1 MTAIRYRVTP
11 FDPNAHLFEVALEID
26 NPDPSG
32 QILELPVWIPGS
44 YMIREFARH
53 IVTIEATRGG
63 RPVSIE
69 KLDKCRWRVQ
79 GGKGPVALRYEVY
92 AWDLSV
98 RGAHLDSSH
107 GFFNGTS
114 VFLRV
119 AGREDERCGLE
130 LVPPPAE
137 LGLDWRVATTLPSAG
152 ASPGAF
158 GSYCAPDY
166 DALIDHPV
174 EMGQFSLTRFSAG
187 GATHEIAIT
196 GRHDTDC
203 ERLARDLRR
212 VCAAQARLFEPG
224 TGRAPFDQYMF
235 QVTAVGEGYGGL
247 EHRNSTALITR
258 RDDLPW
264 PGMRGTPEGYRRF
277 LGLCSHEYFHAWH
290 VKRIKPQAFVRYAL
304 GSENYTRLLWIFE
317 GFTSYY
323 DDLMLT
329 RAGVITQTEY
339 LGSLAHTIGQVIKS
353 PGRFRQSLA
362 ESSHDAWIKYYRQD
376 ENAPNAIV
384 SYYAKGALLALC
396 LDALIRTQTQ
406 GTASLDDVMRL
417 LWQRYGRDFY
427 DRDGHIGS
435 AARGLPEDGFAEIV
449 REATGLSVARILSRW
464 VEGTGDLP
472 LAQSLKELGIR
483 MSLKSQDN
491 AAARLGLRLSESG
504 GRLRVTSVIQDG
516 TANRAGVS
524 AGDEIVAINGI
535 RADLSL
541 LNRRVTRTA
550 PDHRIRAHLFRRDE
564 LVEVEIGVGRAEPSE
579 ATLSL
584 IDEADEATRAL
595 REGWLS
601 GR

>member
-11 FDPNAHLFEVALEID
+11 ADPHAHLFEVTLEID
-26 NPDPSG
+26 DPNPSG
-32 QILELPVWIPGS
+32 QVLELPVWIPGS

-53 IVTIEATRGG
+53 IVAIGATRGG
-63 RPVSIE
+63 RPISLE

-79 GGKGPVALRYEVY
+79 AGKGPVALRYEVY

-98 RGAHLDSSH
+98 RGAHLDLSH

-119 AGREDERCGLE
+119 TGREDERCGVD

-158 GSYCAPDY
+158 GRYFAPDY

-174 EMGQFSLTRFSAG
+174 EMGQFALTRFSAG
-187 GATHEIAIT
+187 GATHAIAIT

-224 TGRAPFDQYMF
+224 TGRAPFDQYLF

-290 VKRIKPQAFVRYAL
+290 VKRIKPQVFVRYEL
-304 GSENYTRLLWIFE
+304 GSENYTRLLWVFE

-323 DDLMLT
+323 DDLMLA

-339 LGSLAHTIGQVIKS
+339 LGSLAHTIGQVIQS

-396 LDALIRTQTQ
+396 LDALIRSQTQ
-406 GTASLDDVMRL
+406 GSASLDDVMRL

-427 DRDGHIGS
+427 DREGRIGTE
-435 AARGLPEDGFAEIV
+435 ARGLPEDGFAEIV
-449 REATGLSVARILSRW
+449 REATGLSVSRILSRW

-483 MSLKSQDN
+483 LSLKAQDN

-504 GRLRVTSVIQDG
+504 GRLRVTSVIQG
-516 TANRAGVS
+516 GSSSRAGVS
-524 AGDEIVAINGI
+524 AGDEIIAINGI
-535 RADLSL
+535 RADLAL
-541 LNRRVTRTA
+541 LNRRVARMT

-564 LVEVEIGVGRAEPSE
+564 LVEVEIGVGRTEPSE

-601 GR
+601 SR